1 MKTHTVHN
9 REGRVH
15 SCLHNRDG
23 HTHLL
28 LTQAWIFIAFE
39 AIDGS
44 KVRLTSVTQ
53 RRMIP
58 VLLLALRHKIYL
70 F

>member
-1 MKTHTVHN
+1 MLV
-9 REGRVH
+9 
-15 SCLHNRDG
+15 HNRDG

-28 LTQAWIFIAFE
+28 LTQAWTFIAFE